1 MRRRD
6 FIKTIA
12 GSAAAWPLA
21 ARAQGDGGRR
31 IGALLGYAESDQ
43 SAQSRFAAFKQELAA
58 RGWTD
63 GVNLR
68 IDARW
73 TGGDVTRAAASAK
86 ELVAKQPEV
95 ILANTTPVTAAVQHE
110 TKTIP
115 IVFVVVSDPIG
126 SGFVKSLQSPGAN
139 ITGFTNVEASLVEK
153 WAELLKE
160 IAPGTKRV
168 AVMFNPQTA
177 SFAQYYLQP
186 LEAAASA
193 LGVQAQGSP
202 VLSEAEIEKV
212 IAGLGDDPGSGLI
225 MMTDGFMFVHRKA
238 VIDLT
243 ARYKVPATYYFQEA
257 VKEGGLISY
266 GVNNTDLFRSAAI
279 YVDRI
284 LRGAKPAELAVQGP
298 TKYELFVNRT
308 TAKTLGLTVPQTI
321 LATADDIVE

>member
-1 MRRRD
+1 MRRRE
-6 FIKTIA
+6 FVTLV
-12 GSAAAWPLA
+12 GAAATWPLA
-21 ARAQGDGGRR
+21 ARAQDDGRRR

-43 SAQSRFAAFKQELAA
+43 QAQSRFDAFKQELAA

-186 LEAAASA
+186 LKAAANE
-193 LGVQAQGSP
+193 LGVQALGSP

-212 IAGLGDDPGSGLI
+212 IVGLADDPGSGLI

-266 GVNNTDLFRSAAI
+266 GVNNTDLFRSAAT

-298 TKYELFVNRT
+298 TKYELFVNRK
-308 TAKTLGLTVPQTI
+308 TAKALGLTVPQTI
-321 LATADDIVE
+321 LATADDIIE